1 MAKKAQKAPETTE
14 TAAPNV
20 EGATATPATPADET
34 AAALAG
40 EESPQD
46 QYVEHDDEDGEEFS
60 DLTDLFGPKDKVD
73 AQTAEPASEPVPSD
87 DGEAEPAPDTG
98 EATPAEPAAPEE
110 PAVQAEPQST
120 EEPAAQP
127 VPETPPEPPIEPQ
140 QVLEQYNQWRQQAM
154 DVLEKEH
161 YNLTEEQAELLE
173 NEPAKFMSK
182 LAATL
187 HVEILQQAT
196 AAVMRVVPSLMQQVQ
211 TMQQDQSAK
220 EEVFF
225 QQWPQLREYRDDV
238 FRHGQ
243 AYHQTNPAAT
253 FEDFVRDVG
262 AIVSVARQVVVAP
275 PAGGN
280 GEVVTP
286 PAPVPPKPL
295 GAAGGARPTT
305 PATNRNPFAQL
316 DQDFESF
323 EEDYS

>member
-1 MAKKAQKAPETTE
+1 MAKKSKTPPEATE
-14 TAAPNV
+14 TAALDV
-20 EGATATPATPADET
+20 GGAPATPATPADAT
-34 AAALAG
+34 AAALADD
-40 EESPQD
+40 EPVQD
-46 QYVEHDDEDGEEFS
+46 QYVEHDDEDES
-60 DLTDLFGPKDKVD
+60 DGFTDLVDLFGPPKAD
-73 AQTAEPASEPVPSD
+73 AQTAEPASEPVPD
-87 DGEAEPAPDTG
+87 AEGEVEPAPDTG
-98 EATPAEPAAPEE
+98 EAAPTEPAAPVE

-127 VPETPPEPPIEPQ
+127 VPETPPEPPI
-140 QVLEQYNQWRQQAM
+140 VEQYNQWRQQAM

-161 YNLTEEQAELLE
+161 YNLTDEQAELLE

-187 HVEILQQAT
+187 HVEVLQQAT
-196 AAVMRVVPSLMQQVQ
+196 AAVMRIVPSLMQQVQ
-211 TMQQDQSAK
+211 MTQQDQSAK

-243 AYHQTNPAAT
+243 AYHQINPTAT

-280 GEVVTP
+280 GEAIA
-286 PAPVPPKPL
+286 PAPVPAKPL
-295 GAAGGARPTT
+295 GAVGGARPTS
-305 PATNRNPFAQL
+305 PARSGNPFAQL
-316 DQDFESF
+316 DKDFESF
-323 EEDYS
+323 EEELE